1 MEQIRLGQS
10 LQETASQG
18 RVFVQA
24 PKPEGTELRT
34 SFYILKAPLSCSNLK
49 IILIPR
55 LQPFYT
61 RQCIRACWGVG
72 VCSPAELAPACG
84 LSVSLSTAY
93 EAAEHPG

>member
-34 SFYILKAPLSCSNLK
+34 SFYVLKASLFMFESQDYFDSQAAT
-49 IILIPR
+49 ILH
-55 LQPFYT
+55 Q
-61 RQCIRACWGVG
+61 
-72 VCSPAELAPACG
+72 
-84 LSVSLSTAY
+84 TAY
-93 EAAEHPG
+93 PCMLGSRCVLTC